1 MFQEVRHGD
10 ALLRQHI
17 TLKVDEKI
25 IMLTL
30 PTFTAVEAG
39 WSL

>member
-1 MFQEVRHGD
+1 MFQEVSHGD
-10 ALLRQHI
+10 ALLRQQHM
-17 TLKVDEKI
+17 LVDEKI

-30 PTFTAVEAG
+30 PTFTALEAG